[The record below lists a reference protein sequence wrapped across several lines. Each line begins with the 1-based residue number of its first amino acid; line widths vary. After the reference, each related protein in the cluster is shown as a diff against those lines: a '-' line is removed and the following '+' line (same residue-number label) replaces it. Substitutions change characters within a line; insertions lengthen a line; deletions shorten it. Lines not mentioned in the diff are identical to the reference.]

1 MDIEQMN
8 ARITQGQVIRLDRNE
23 TIRGGLNLTMLDR
36 LRHYWKEHGLPTGED
51 IDNAKKKVRI
61 KGWK

>member
-23 TIRGGLNLTMLDR
+23 TIRGGLNLSMLDR

-51 IDNAKKKVRI
+51 IDNAKKKV
-61 KGWK
+61 KVLWK